1 MGAIRNFDSEYQ
13 HSCGWPVRNLSGL
26 NSNGSSHMRG
36 SVWIFQ
42 RFVINRVPFGTW
54 YPPIM
59 QFSENT
65 RGADNRPT
73 GYKRHVSLTMAWR

>member
-1 MGAIRNFDSEYQ
+1 
-13 HSCGWPVRNLSGL
+13 
-26 NSNGSSHMRG
+26 MRG
-36 SVWIFQ
+36 SIWIFQ

-65 RGADNRPT
+65 RGADNQPA
-73 GYKRHVSLTMAWR
+73 GYKRNVSLIMA